1 MLHELNS
8 VNQFSQKSL
17 DKVYYLQLIIIFIYL
32 YLLYLGNLDHMNHR
46 IKNEK
51 VIFDKKK
58 FSKNILFIILR
69 WIWTVLIISHPTY
82 CGIFMKCQFLVF
94 LMNFKLW
101 FIAYEPSINFQFQI
115 LKQY

>member
-8 VNQFSQKSL
+8 VNQFSHKSL

-58 FSKNILFIILR
+58 I
-69 WIWTVLIISHPTY
+69 
-82 CGIFMKCQFLVF
+82 
-94 LMNFKLW
+94 
-101 FIAYEPSINFQFQI
+101 
-115 LKQY
+115 